1 MTTQAY
7 IFELS
12 AKSFPESAL
21 QNSFRLPVL
30 VEFMGVWSGPC
41 INMASRLSD
50 LAKEFAGEFI
60 FAQVDIDEH
69 QELGKQYG
77 IENVPTLIVLRN
89 GEELR
94 REVGEMQEPEL
105 RALLREFGIFR
116 QSDELREQARERH
129 IAGDTP
135 EAIML
140 LAQAIQSDPGNVR
153 VAMDMVQIFLDVG
166 EVQQAQA
173 LFNRLP
179 NAVREGTQGKSL
191 TAQIKFSELAAKTE
205 GVEALQHRLAANAD
219 DHDAR
224 FDLAIC
230 LVARHQID
238 QAVEQLFQI
247 QQAEPVFRDGAA
259 REMISLLSNMLMESA
274 PDAANAYRRRLA
286 NMLNDT

>member
-1 MTTQAY
+1 
-7 IFELS
+7 
-12 AKSFPESAL
+12 
-21 QNSFRLPVL
+21 
-30 VEFMGVWSGPC
+30 
-41 INMASRLSD
+41 
-50 LAKEFAGEFI
+50 
-60 FAQVDIDEH
+60 VDIDEH
-69 QELGKQYG
+69 PELGKEYG
-77 IENVPTLIVLRN
+77 VEHVPTMIVLRN
-89 GEELR
+89 GEEVR
-94 REVGEMQEPEL
+94 REVGAMQEPEL

-129 IAGDTP
+129 MAGNTP

-140 LAQAIQSDPGNVR
+140 LTEAIQSDPGNVR

-179 NAVREGTQGKSL
+179 KTVRENAQGKSL
-191 TAQIKFSELAAKTE
+191 TGQIKFSELAANTE
-205 GVEALQHRLAANAD
+205 GVEALQRRITANAD

-230 LVARHQID
+230 LVARHQFD

-247 QQAEPVFRDGAA
+247 QQAEPAFRDGAA

-274 PDAANAYRRRLA
+274 PDAANTYRRRLA